1 MDRYRLFGDL
11 TDRWDLCLDLVFW
24 PPLSL
29 DKSPPLLDTIL
40 VKKETFSRLT
50 LAAIEAGLQAGEI
63 LRQGFGTSFQIHS
76 KEGKHNLV
84 TEYDYK
90 AEKAIIATLNALIPG
105 SRFLAEES
113 GFTGVEEELVWII
126 DPLDGT
132 VNFAHHIPIFSV
144 SIAVEKQGELLSGI
158 VYQPLQNELFIA
170 EKGKGAY
177 LYRPQSEL
185 LCYGQARQS
194 AMSEQQDQEEIGDS
208 ENRLVKAPAS
218 QNMSILTGMDGKSIH
233 ISPISSLEQSILA
246 TGFPYNLSENPF
258 HCIDHF
264 IDIVKLG
271 IPIRRLGS
279 AAIDLAYTAAGY
291 FEGFFEVGLAPW
303 DCAAGLLLI
312 QEAGGKVT
320 HWDNTP
326 FSIHSRKPII
336 ATNGHI
342 HEEIAAI
349 LHRKC

>member
-11 TDRWDLCLDLVFW
+11 TDRWDLCLDLVFR

-29 DKSPPLLDTIL
+29 DKSPPLLDAIL

-63 LRQGFGTSFQIHS
+63 LRKGFGTSFEIHS

-90 AEKAIIATLNALIPG
+90 AEKAIIATLKALVPE

-113 GFTGVEEELVWII
+113 GLTGAEEELVWII

-144 SIAVEKQGELLSGI
+144 SIAMEKKGEILSGI
-158 VYQPLQNELFIA
+158 VYQPLQNELFVA

-177 LYRPQSEL
+177 LNEKPI
-185 LCYGQARQS
+185 C
-194 AMSEQQDQEEIGDS
+194 
-208 ENRLVKAPAS
+208 V
-218 QNMSILTGMDGKSIH
+218 
-233 ISPISSLEQSILA
+233 SPVLSLEQSILA

-303 DCAAGLLLI
+303 DCAAGFLLI
-312 QEAGGKVT
+312 QEAGGKIT
-320 HWDNTP
+320 HWDKTP
-326 FSIHSRKPII
+326 FSIHSRKPIV